1 MEKIEETLESLA
13 DNPMIIKDLFEQNAK
28 FQEMFMMYR
37 CGIREVQTKLEVLN
51 DEFKINSKRNP
62 IDSIRSRVKEPM
74 SLYQKMKKRGIPLTV
89 EDIRENIFDVAGIRV
104 VCPFIDDIYA
114 VADML
119 ARQDD
124 IKILQVKDY
133 IKNPKPNG
141 YRSLHYVIEVP
152 IFLSDRTEHVNVEV
166 QIRTIAMN
174 FWAALEHQIHYKKFD
189 DESMPDIVAELTEC
203 AQAIYNSDVK
213 MQSIRKKIPH

>member
-89 EDIRENIFDVAGIRV
+89 EDIRENIFDVAGI
-104 VCPFIDDIYA
+104 
-114 VADML
+114 
-119 ARQDD
+119 
-124 IKILQVKDY
+124 
-133 IKNPKPNG
+133 
-141 YRSLHYVIEVP
+141 
-152 IFLSDRTEHVNVEV
+152 
-166 QIRTIAMN
+166 
-174 FWAALEHQIHYKKFD
+174 
-189 DESMPDIVAELTEC
+189 
-203 AQAIYNSDVK
+203 
-213 MQSIRKKIPH
+213 